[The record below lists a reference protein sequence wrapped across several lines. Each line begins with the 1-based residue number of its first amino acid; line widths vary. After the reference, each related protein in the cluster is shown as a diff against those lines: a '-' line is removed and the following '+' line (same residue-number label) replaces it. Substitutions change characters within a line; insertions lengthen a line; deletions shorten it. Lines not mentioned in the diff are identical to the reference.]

1 LSVRD
6 AQQSVH
12 LIAATVGFLSY
23 GLLWISVLWGI
34 VLRNGWA
41 LTRMRHGTLY
51 GIHQTVTLVALT
63 LGVVHAVAQLATP
76 GGTIRVIDQVVPFVN
91 PVDPIGIGL
100 GVIALELMIAIALS
114 VLVQR
119 LLGYHRWRRM
129 HMLGYLAYVLLT
141 LHLLISGSETTSIFV
156 RIPIVLSMV
165 LVFVASSGTRLA
177 TWWRARPRTGA
188 DPPAGDGVVSVDPS
202 RCVRYGFCVQEA
214 PALFRLQSD
223 GRLNYRA
230 AVAPELL
237 EDAIRAA
244 EACPARAVMVRQR
257 GAGAAAPRSQV
268 HRHPPPRPP
277 RSTGP
282 ISPVPPRARPPVRRG
297 PPVVPAPGM
306 MPRRNHLERER

>member
-1 LSVRD
+1 
-6 AQQSVH
+6 
-12 LIAATVGFLSY
+12 
-23 GLLWISVLWGI
+23 
-34 VLRNGWA
+34 
-41 LTRMRHGTLY
+41 MRHGTLY

-257 GAGAAAPRSQV
+257 GAGAAPRSQV
-268 HRHPPPRPP
+268 HRQPPPRPP
-277 RSTGP
+277 QATGP
-282 ISPVPPRARPPVRRG
+282 LSPVRPRPRPSVRRG
-297 PPVVPAPGM
+297 PPVGPAPGM
-306 MPRRNHLERER
+306 MPRSNHLERER